1 MNDGALQM
9 MGTLWMMEALWMLVM
24 WVSIQGWAGS
34 QELLLQHWLLLC
46 LQAQS
51 KSRALSDH
59 KMIQFHKN

>member
-1 MNDGALQM
+1 
-9 MGTLWMMEALWMLVM
+9 MMEALWMLVM